1 MTEFL
6 VAELVRSPSC
16 VEKTDSREAV
26 CLSAGWAL
34 GMVLLGRGSES
45 YGKAKTSGDA
55 VAGIVDLGI
64 EDRLQQLIEGGKRPQ
79 KFSLFASATP
89 SVDINSKS
97 SRLLECDDI
106 NINVTSPGACI
117 ALGNYFIDANVY
129 IHIWIIMF
137 LFYDISLSK
146 LISCNY

>member
-1 MTEFL
+1 MFRLMTEFL
-6 VAELVRSPSC
+6 VAELSRSPSC

-45 YGKAKTSGDA
+45 YGEGNLPGNAI
-55 VAGIVDLGI
+55 AGIVDLGI
-64 EDRLQQLIEGGKRPQ
+64 EDRLQQLIEGGKRPTT
-79 KFSLFASATP
+79 FSLFANSTP

-106 NINVTSPGACI
+106 NVNVTSPGACV
-117 ALGNYFIDANVY
+117 ALGMLFDSR
-129 IHIWIIMF
+129 IHLYLTF
-137 LFYDISLSK
+137 V
-146 LISCNY
+146 

>member
-6 VAELVRSPSC
+6 VSELARSPSC
-16 VEKTDSREAV
+16 AEKTDSREAV

-45 YGKAKTSGDA
+45 FGEGNSNA

-64 EDRLQQLIEGGKRPQ
+64 EDRLQQLIEGGKRSQ
-79 KFSLFASATP
+79 KFSLFANTAP

-106 NINVTSPGACI
+106 NINVTSPGACV
-117 ALGNYFIDANVY
+117 ALGMYLSIY
-129 IHIWIIMF
+129 
-137 LFYDISLSK
+137 LFMDIFVS
-146 LISCNY
+146 

>member
-6 VAELVRSPSC
+6 VSELARSPSC
-16 VEKTDSREAV
+16 AEKTDSREAV

-45 YGKAKTSGDA
+45 FGEGNSNA

-64 EDRLQQLIEGGKRPQ
+64 EDRLQQLIEGGKRSQ
-79 KFSLFASATP
+79 KFSLFTNTAP

-106 NINVTSPGACI
+106 NINVTSPGACV
-117 ALGNYFIDANVY
+117 ALG
-129 IHIWIIMF
+129 M
-137 LFYDISLSK
+137 
-146 LISCNY
+146 

>member
-89 SVDINSKS
+89 SVDINSKKPTERKIS
-97 SRLLECDDI
+97 DPHHNAKFSLL
-106 NINVTSPGACI
+106 PR
-117 ALGNYFIDANVY
+117 FAN
-129 IHIWIIMF
+129 
-137 LFYDISLSK
+137 L
-146 LISCNY
+146 N